1 MTPTLLDDSI
11 IAFNSVFLATNNES
25 HNSEIDDLMSE
36 TTTITILFIGDT
48 LFVANVSDSRVV
60 IAVKESKT
68 GIKSYIC
75 S

>member
-1 MTPTLLDDSI
+1 MTLLLLLTL
-11 IAFNSVFLATNNES
+11 FLATNNES
-25 HNSEIDDLMSE
+25 HNSEIDGLMSE
-36 TTTITILFIGDT
+36 TTTITILLIGDT